1 MDEVT
6 ELLAS
11 IQDLPATEKFQAES
25 LPA

>member
-11 IQDLPATEKFQAES
+11 IQDLPAVENFPAES